1 MRRVRRLAVPGGQAL
16 DAGAG
21 AGSLALKLAGA
32 GFRVTAVDGSEAFA
46 ARLGERLAAAP
57 GGPHRALRGDM
68 SALSVPDAAFD
79 LVTCAEVLEH
89 LEDDAAAAREL
100 HRAARPGGLLLVTV
114 PAGPHRMDWTD
125 RWAGHHRRYDVAGLE
140 RCWATR
146 ASWTSTCAAGASPSP
161 GCTTGMCTGPCWAA
175 AGAGRRR
182 AGRRGA
188 GRGHRARRQGA
199 ARPAGARHAVHRPR
213 SRLVR
218 PHRHR
223 AAPVTDGGGGAAP
236 PGGCGACSAWGRA
249 AWRSRSWSTCWWT
262 AGRRCARAT
271 GTRTG
276 RCWPARPWCWGSSTS
291 PPASATW
298 PLWSRWPIAARRGGA

>member
-1 MRRVRRLAVPGGQAL
+1 MSRAPAHIEAHNWGDAPELYGPRHDYRESLIMRRVRRLAVPGGQAL

-68 SALSVPDAAFD
+68 SALPVPDAAFD

-140 RCWATR
+140 RLLGD
-146 ASWTSTCAAGASPSP
+146 AGFVDLDVRGWGFPF
-161 GCTTGMCTGPCWAA
+161 TGLYHRHVYRPML
-175 AGAGRRR
+175 GRRL
-182 AGRRGA
+182 ARGA
-188 GRGHRARRQGA
+188 EG
-199 ARPAGARHAVHRPR
+199 
-213 SRLVR
+213 L
-218 PHRHR
+218 
-223 AAPVTDGGGGAAP
+223 GGGAQ
-236 PGGCGACSAWGRA
+236 GG
-249 AWRSRSWSTCWWT
+249 
-262 AGRRCARAT
+262 AT
-271 GTRTG
+271 G
-276 RCWPARPWCWGSSTS
+276 
-291 PPASATW
+291 
-298 PLWSRWPIAARRGGA
+298 LAARVLRGLLELDTPFTGHVPGWFGLIATARRP